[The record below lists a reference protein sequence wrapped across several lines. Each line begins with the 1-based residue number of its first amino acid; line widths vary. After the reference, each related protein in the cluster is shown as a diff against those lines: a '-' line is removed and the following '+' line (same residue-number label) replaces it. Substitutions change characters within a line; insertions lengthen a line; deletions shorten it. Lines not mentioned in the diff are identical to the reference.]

1 MVLFTGINRHALNTK
16 FPFIM
21 TVTLKLEEVEKI
33 WELHRKGASAQEIAT
48 ILKHDRHTIQNVL
61 DSGEPRTAGSSVSV
75 KELETMKQS
84 REQVK
89 NMAPDLATALK
100 QDPELGA
107 HFARRG
113 IHLLTKEEWS
123 YISRVDDLDVP
134 PGASRGEKL
143 DMITKVIRFI
153 TNEWGGGG
161 NGVSADDLQ
170 SLTQGTMDLWAEM
183 AKRGIVTE
191 QIDAF
196 LGTLIYLEQAGLDE
210 QGYNSLGA
218 FIVSCR
224 EHGVDL
230 AAFLRKYNMS
240 EVSRTLADYTAFL
253 KSKEKLEHS
262 VEELRKEEQRL
273 ISVNGKHRTL
283 QKLNDD
289 IWSLS
294 SEVESLCSE
303 RDTLKAEVDRLHTIV
318 KGTLTVGYLL
328 SQVKEKEEEL
338 NRLNSQ
344 ITSKEINLRELEA
357 RISRLKPR
365 YEYMR
370 SGAFANDLAVDMF
383 ARTFRTG
390 SQAQQ
395 GIPETIRK
403 NQDMRDKSQRHA
415 GQEKSIPVIRS
426 AAATHKPLRVRM
438 ADGDFQ
444 PQ

>member
-1 MVLFTGINRHALNTK
+1 
-16 FPFIM
+16 M

-153 TNEWGGGG
+153 ANEWGGDG

-170 SLTQGTMDLWAEM
+170 SLTRDTMDLWAEL

-196 LGTLIYLEQAGLDE
+196 LGTLIYLEQAGFDE
-210 QGYNSLGA
+210 RGYNSLGA
-218 FIVSCR
+218 LIVSCR

-230 AAFLRKYNMS
+230 ATFLSKYNMS

-253 KSKEKLEHS
+253 KYKEKLEHF
-262 VEELRKEEQRL
+262 VDQLRKEEQRL
-273 ISVNGKHRTL
+273 IGGNGKHRTL
-283 QKLNDD
+283 QNLNDD

-303 RDTLKAEVDRLHTIV
+303 RDMLKAEVDRLHTIM

-328 SQVKEKEEEL
+328 SKVKEKGAEL
-338 NRLNSQ
+338 NGLNSQ
-344 ITSKEINLRELEA
+344 ITSKGINLRELEA
-357 RISRLKPR
+357 RISSLKSR

-370 SGAFANDLAVDMF
+370 SGAFANDLVVDMF

-390 SQAQQ
+390 SQAQ
-395 GIPETIRK
+395 
-403 NQDMRDKSQRHA
+403 
-415 GQEKSIPVIRS
+415 
-426 AAATHKPLRVRM
+426 
-438 ADGDFQ
+438 
-444 PQ
+444 

>member
-1 MVLFTGINRHALNTK
+1 
-16 FPFIM
+16 M

-33 WELHRKGASAQEIAT
+33 RELHRKGASAQEIAA
-48 ILKHDRHTIQNVL
+48 ILKHDRHTIQNAI
-61 DSGEPRTAGSSVSV
+61 DRGELKDAGSSVSV

-107 HFARRG
+107 SYAKRG

-134 PGASRGEKL
+134 PGANRGEKL
-143 DMITKVIRFI
+143 DMITGVIRFI
-153 TNEWGGGG
+153 ANEWGGDG

-170 SLTQGTMDLWAEM
+170 SLTRGTMDLWAEM
-183 AKRGIVTE
+183 AKRGVE
-191 QIDAF
+191 KGKIDAF

-210 QGYNSLGA
+210 RGYNSLGA

-230 AAFLRKYNMS
+230 AAFLIKYNMS
-240 EVSRTLADYTAFL
+240 EVSRALADYTAFL
-253 KSKEKLEHS
+253 KSNEKLEHS

-273 ISVNGKHRTL
+273 IGVNGKHRTL
-283 QKLNDD
+283 QNLNDD

-303 RDTLKAEVDRLHTIV
+303 RDRLKAEVDELHTII
-318 KGTLTVGYLL
+318 KGTLTVGNLL
-328 SQVKEKEEEL
+328 SKVKEKEEEV
-338 NRLNSQ
+338 NGLNSQ
-344 ITSKEINLRELEA
+344 ITSKKVNLRDLEA
-357 RISRLKPR
+357 EISSLEPR

-370 SGAFANDLAVDMF
+370 AGTFANDLMIDMF
-383 ARTFRTG
+383 ARILRTG

-395 GIPETIRK
+395 GTPETIRK
-403 NQDMRDKSQRHA
+403 YQDMRDQSERYA
-415 GQEKSIPVIRS
+415 GQEKPIPRIKQ
-426 AAATHKPLRVRM
+426 AAVTQKPLRVRM
-438 ADGDFQ
+438 ADGGFQ
-444 PQ
+444 PE

>member
-1 MVLFTGINRHALNTK
+1 
-16 FPFIM
+16 
-21 TVTLKLEEVEKI
+21 
-33 WELHRKGASAQEIAT
+33 
-48 ILKHDRHTIQNVL
+48 
-61 DSGEPRTAGSSVSV
+61 
-75 KELETMKQS
+75 MKQS
-84 REQVK
+84 REQIK
-89 NMAPDLATALK
+89 SMIPDLATALK
-100 QDPELGA
+100 QDAELGA
-107 HFARRG
+107 YFAKRG

-143 DMITKVIRFI
+143 DMITNVISFI
-153 TNEWGGGG
+153 ANEWGGDG

-183 AKRGIVTE
+183 TKRGVEKE

-224 EHGVDL
+224 KHSVDL

-303 RDTLKAEVDRLHTIV
+303 RDTLKAEVDRLHTLGEAV
-318 KGTLTVGYLL
+318 TLP
-328 SQVKEKEEEL
+328 
-338 NRLNSQ
+338 RC
-344 ITSKEINLRELEA
+344 
-357 RISRLKPR
+357 ISGF
-365 YEYMR
+365 
-370 SGAFANDLAVDMF
+370 S
-383 ARTFRTG
+383 RT
-390 SQAQQ
+390 Q
-395 GIPETIRK
+395 
-403 NQDMRDKSQRHA
+403 
-415 GQEKSIPVIRS
+415 
-426 AAATHKPLRVRM
+426 L
-438 ADGDFQ
+438 
-444 PQ
+444 